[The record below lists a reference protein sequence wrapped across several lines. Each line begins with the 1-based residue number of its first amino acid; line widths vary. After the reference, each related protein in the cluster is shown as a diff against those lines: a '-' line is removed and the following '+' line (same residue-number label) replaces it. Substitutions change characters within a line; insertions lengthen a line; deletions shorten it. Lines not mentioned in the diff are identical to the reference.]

1 MYCVFKISIYLPI
14 NNSLINYSNSM
25 TSQEFKAIAT
35 QKFNTISTNDLI
47 AESKKIMFDISDA
60 SDLVLEVI
68 TDILF
73 ERMPESE
80 FIEYSKSL

>member
-1 MYCVFKISIYLPI
+1 MPI
-14 NNSLINYSNSM
+14 NNSLINYSNAM
-25 TSQEFKAIAT
+25 TTQEFKAIAT
-35 QKFNTISTNDLI
+35 EKFNTISTNELI
-47 AESKKIMFDISDA
+47 AESKKLMFDISDA

-73 ERMPESE
+73 ERMPESD

>member
-1 MYCVFKISIYLPI
+1 MPI
-14 NNSLINYSNSM
+14 NNSLINYSNTM
-25 TSQEFKAIAT
+25 TTQEFKAIAT
-35 QKFNTISTNDLI
+35 EKFNTISTNDLI
-47 AESKKIMFDISDA
+47 AESKKLMFDISDA

-80 FIEYSKSL
+80 FIEFSKSL

>member
-1 MYCVFKISIYLPI
+1 LPI
-14 NNSLINYSNSM
+14 NNSLKKSNVM
-25 TSQEFKAIAT
+25 TTQEFKAIAT
-35 QKFNTISTNDLI
+35 EKFSNISTNELI
-47 AESKKIMFDISDA
+47 AESKKLMFDISDA

>member
-1 MYCVFKISIYLPI
+1 
-14 NNSLINYSNSM
+14 M
-25 TSQEFKAIAT
+25 TTQEFKAIAT
-35 QKFNTISTNDLI
+35 EKFSNISTNELI
-47 AESKKIMFDISDA
+47 AESKKLMLDISDA

>member
-1 MYCVFKISIYLPI
+1 MPI
-14 NNSLINYSNSM
+14 NNSLINYSNAM
-25 TSQEFKAIAT
+25 TTQEFKAIAT
-35 QKFNTISTNDLI
+35 EKFNTISTNDLI
-47 AESKKIMFDISDA
+47 AESKKLMFDISDA

-73 ERMPESE
+73 ERMPESD

>member
-1 MYCVFKISIYLPI
+1 
-14 NNSLINYSNSM
+14 M

-35 QKFNTISTNDLI
+35 EKFNTISTNDLI
-47 AESKKIMFDISDA
+47 AESKKLMFDISDA

-73 ERMPESE
+73 ERMTESD

>member
-1 MYCVFKISIYLPI
+1 
-14 NNSLINYSNSM
+14 M

-35 QKFNTISTNDLI
+35 EKFNTISTNDLI
-47 AESKKIMFDISDA
+47 AESKKLMFDISDA

-73 ERMPESE
+73 EECLNQNLSNTQNH
-80 FIEYSKSL
+80 FN

>member
-1 MYCVFKISIYLPI
+1 MPI
-14 NNSLINYSNSM
+14 NNSLINYSNTM
-25 TSQEFKAIAT
+25 TTQEFKAIAT
-35 QKFNTISTNDLI
+35 EKFNTICTNDLI
-47 AESKKIMFDISDA
+47 AESKKLMFDISDA

-80 FIEYSKSL
+80 FIEFSKSL

>member
-1 MYCVFKISIYLPI
+1 MPI
-14 NNSLINYSNSM
+14 NNSLINYSNAM

-35 QKFNTISTNDLI
+35 EKFNTISTNDLI
-47 AESKKIMFDISDA
+47 AESKKLMFDISDA

-80 FIEYSKSL
+80 FIEFSKSL

>member
-1 MYCVFKISIYLPI
+1 MPI
-14 NNSLINYSNSM
+14 NNSLINHSNAM

-35 QKFNTISTNDLI
+35 EKFNTISTNDLI
-47 AESKKIMFDISDA
+47 AESKKLMFDISDA

>member
-1 MYCVFKISIYLPI
+1 MPI
-14 NNSLINYSNSM
+14 NNSLINYSNTM
-25 TSQEFKAIAT
+25 TTQEFKAIAT
-35 QKFNTISTNDLI
+35 EKFNTLSTNDLI
-47 AESKKIMFDISDA
+47 AESKKLMFDISDA

-80 FIEYSKSL
+80 FIEFSKSL

>member
-1 MYCVFKISIYLPI
+1 MPI
-14 NNSLINYSNSM
+14 NNSLINYSNAM
-25 TSQEFKAIAT
+25 TTQEFKAIAT
-35 QKFNTISTNDLI
+35 EKFNTISTNDLI
-47 AESKKIMFDISDA
+47 AESKKLMFDISDA

-80 FIEYSKSL
+80 FIEFSKSL

>member
-1 MYCVFKISIYLPI
+1 MRIQKIVLYLPI
-14 NNSLINYSNSM
+14 NNSLINYSNTM
-25 TSQEFKAIAT
+25 TTQEFKAIAT
-35 QKFNTISTNDLI
+35 EKFNTISTNDLI
-47 AESKKIMFDISDA
+47 AESKKLMFDISDA